1 MKTPYMITLKETLA
15 LVLRE
20 KHPKRHVC
28 VLWGIER
35 LTQSF
40 YDLSWLD
47 AKRVAFVRDV
57 SEGTFFPQ
65 C

>member
-35 LTQSF
+35 LTQ
-40 YDLSWLD
+40 
-47 AKRVAFVRDV
+47 
-57 SEGTFFPQ
+57 
-65 C
+65 